1 MEDWISHK
9 HVSRH
14 LFSVTF
20 HQFSFIR
27 SPSCQ
32 RRTRWLSLLSVL
44 IIIENSVWWMMS
56 SWTWW
61 QNVHRLTFTLFDM
74 LLNAVW
80 LLEVMINIWQTNCF
94 LVLCNCLKPFF
105 FSQMMIK
112 LLFLDHI
119 KSIWRVCIGFTR
131 KCWVIY
137 TIKDATKSI

>member
-105 FSQMMIK
+105 FSTNDDKIIVFGSYQIHLACLYRLHKKMLGYI
-112 LLFLDHI
+112 HN
-119 KSIWRVCIGFTR
+119 
-131 KCWVIY
+131 
-137 TIKDATKSI
+137 